1 MTFFSRL
8 GRWLHESRPRSG
20 RSDKRG
26 RSDRPEAAL
35 PPPSPAALSK
45 RTPHF
50 QTFSLGFHWSPIFH
64 PCLWYP
70 DTFTLEPYLSHY
82 LFPCFPSAIK
92 SIYTTQLSPNGFFLK
107 PVNILSTKKN
117 FFCPT
122 ACAFP
127 TLSLS
132 LLRLSF
138 TTSTY
143 LLCFIGPQSVFAFEL
158 YEHVTVKYF
167 HPSHHP
173 RLSCGHD
180 AVIFGGRTW
189 LQEAA
194 VFSHKD
200 RAIFREYG
208 NGRWVGG
215 WWMKDASKSKFQG
228 VGLPKLAI
236 IPN

>member
-35 PPPSPAALSK
+35 PPPSLPCCSFKEKPTLSNILPWIPLISNFPPLPLISWHSHTWTLSLTTSSLCNQVHLILHYAVVSK
-45 RTPHF
+45 R
-50 QTFSLGFHWSPIFH
+50 
-64 PCLWYP
+64 
-70 DTFTLEPYLSHY
+70 
-82 LFPCFPSAIK
+82 
-92 SIYTTQLSPNGFFLK
+92 FFLK
-107 PVNILSTKKN
+107 PVNILSTNKN
-117 FFCPT
+117 FSFLT

-132 LLRLSF
+132 LLGLSF

-158 YEHVTVKYF
+158 HEHVTLTWDEDSGYDLSEEKEYF

-189 LQEAA
+189 LQEGA

-208 NGRWVGG
+208 NL
-215 WWMKDASKSKFQG
+215 KS
-228 VGLPKLAI
+228 V
-236 IPN
+236 